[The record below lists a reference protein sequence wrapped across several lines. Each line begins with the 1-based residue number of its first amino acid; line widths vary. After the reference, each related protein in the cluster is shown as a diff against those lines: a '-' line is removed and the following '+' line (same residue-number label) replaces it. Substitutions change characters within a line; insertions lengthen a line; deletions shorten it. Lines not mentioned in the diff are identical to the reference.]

1 VDFTRQ
7 PIIETVIT
15 AKEGCKLVIRSSKS
29 AGQEEYFVDAI
40 EVVSFGN
47 TFFFRSQEKPKSFLV
62 PATDYEVLEVR
73 EARMV
78 LKNVG
83 MNRSIKIGGGK
94 EKPQK
99 ELEKPVEKQQK
110 EEEQPSNRQTERKRD
125 RRRSFRRR
133 KRGDE
138 DSDQGEQTLSDVTLI
153 PPPPMANKP
162 IKLPEPKGG
171 KISPD
176 AASDLELSKVVLNS
190 LLPPPPNL
198 ISDTI
203 EKYKDNKLFEG
214 VFVGSSRSANK
225 PAEETIESV
234 EEAIE
239 EEGCCAQNL
248 ESSCEFSE
256 EKEQQIV
263 EQRQKFEESED
274 PLVTDSFS
282 EEPFTES
289 VELPLNV
296 SEETVVEN
304 VVADE
309 EAPADTQSD
318 EVSSPNN

>member
-1 VDFTRQ
+1 MDFTRQ

-40 EVVSFGN
+40 EVVSFGS

-62 PATDYEVLEVR
+62 PASDYEVLEVR

-94 EKPQK
+94 DKGAKDTDKASDKLQK
-99 ELEKPVEKQQK
+99 D
-110 EEEQPSNRQTERKRD
+110 EEQDQQSSSRQTERKRD

-138 DSDQGEQTLSDVTLI
+138 QTDSSEGQQVVSDVPLI
-153 PPPPMANKP
+153 PPPPMANQP
-162 IKLPEPKGG
+162 LKLPERREGETLTE
-171 KISPD
+171 SV
-176 AASDLELSKVVLNS
+176 ADLELSTAVLNS

-214 VFVGSSRSANK
+214 VFVGNSKQEEQSQRIE
-225 PAEETIESV
+225 EETIEDV
-234 EEAIE
+234 ELAIG
-239 EEGCCAQNL
+239 EEGCTSECFDEPA
-248 ESSCEFSE
+248 EFTE
-256 EKEQQIV
+256 EQEQQIV
-263 EQRQKFEESED
+263 EQRQKFEQMDD
-274 PLVTDSFS
+274 PLMSEPYQATESFT
-282 EEPFTES
+282 EEPS
-289 VELPLNV
+289 P
-296 SEETVVEN
+296 
-304 VVADE
+304 DI
-309 EAPADTQSD
+309 QGD
-318 EVSSPNN
+318 EVSSSNATQ